1 MRPYMPAVFRITF
14 GQGRSG
20 SFSVAKQSELYAE
33 MQHDVIGKKTPLRSS
48 ELGDGIATADSS
60 YLGVSSKY
68 VRRGKTDSQVRLVF
82 D

>member
-1 MRPYMPAVFRITF
+1 
-14 GQGRSG
+14 
-20 SFSVAKQSELYAE
+20 

-48 ELGDGIATADSS
+48 ELGDGIATADIS

-68 VRRGKTDSQVRLVF
+68 VRRGKTDAQVRLVF